1 MTAKASGFLSEFH
14 TKNSEE
20 LEVQHEL
27 SKIRKIVRQIK
38 DKRGKR
44 MNVIPC

>member
-14 TKNSEE
+14 TKISEE

-38 DKRGKR
+38 NKRGKG
-44 MNVIPC
+44 